1 MFSTAKEIHVASA
14 SRFQGKAVI
23 VTGAASGI
31 GRAAFIRLVSEGATA
46 LGVDVNEAGLA
57 ESAAAAGSAAGHG
70 GTAAVATAS
79 VSDEADV
86 RRVVAEFAGRA
97 GRLDVLVN
105 MAGIL
110 RSSHTA
116 ETALDQFLEIIRVNL
131 VGTFLF
137 CREALPH
144 LLETKGNIVNAAS
157 TSAFFGHPYMA
168 AYSASKGGVAS
179 MTHALAWEYMKQG
192 VRVNAVAPGGI
203 FTPLVAATPMGFPQG
218 VDGEL
223 FMHLSRPDRQFGK
236 PEDVAGV
243 IAMLASEDGRFM
255 NGEIVRIDGGVHS

>member
-1 MFSTAKEIHVASA
+1 MTA
-14 SRFQGKAVI
+14 RFQGKAVI

-46 LGVDVNEAGLA
+46 LGVDLNEAGLK
-57 ESAAAAGSAAGHG
+57 ETAAAAGISAAHG
-70 GTAAVATAS
+70 GAASVALAS
-79 VSDEADV
+79 VSDEAEV
-86 RRVVAEFAGRA
+86 RRVVGEFAGRT
-97 GRLDVLVN
+97 GRLDSLVN

-110 RSSHTA
+110 RSSHTT
-116 ETALDQFLEIIRVNL
+116 ETPLDQFLEIIRINL

-168 AYSASKGGVAS
+168 AYSASKGGVAA
-179 MTHALAWEYMKQG
+179 MTHALAWEYMQRG
-192 VRVNAVAPGGI
+192 VRVNAIAPGGI
-203 FTPLVAATPMGFPQG
+203 ATPMVAGTPQGFPQG
-218 VDGEL
+218 VDMSL
-223 FMHLSRPDRQFGK
+223 FMHLSRPDHQFGR

>member
-1 MFSTAKEIHVASA
+1 LAG
-14 SRFQGKAVI
+14 RFEGKAVI

-46 LGVDVNEAGLA
+46 LGVDVNAAGL
-57 ESAAAAGSAAGHG
+57 EETAAAARS
-70 GTAAVATAS
+70 TAAHDGAASTVTAS
-79 VSDEADV
+79 VSEEVEV
-86 RRVVAEFAGRA
+86 RRVVGDFVAKA
-97 GRLDVLVN
+97 GRLDSLIN

-110 RSSHTA
+110 RSSHTTETSA
-116 ETALDQFLEIIRVNL
+116 EHFMDILRVNL
-131 VGTFLF
+131 LGTFLF

-168 AYSASKGGVAS
+168 AYSASKGGIAA
-179 MTHALAWEYMKQG
+179 MTHALAWEYMQRG
-192 VRVNAVAPGGI
+192 VRVNAIAPGGI
-203 FTPLVAATPMGFPQG
+203 ATPMVAGTPAGFPQG
-218 VDGEL
+218 VDMSL
-223 FMHLSRPDRQFGK
+223 FIHLSRPDHQFGR

-255 NGEIVRIDGGVHS
+255 NGEIVRVDGGVHS